1 MSDIDVEGSDDEIIV
16 VTESPE
22 RHIDIDVE
30 AVTDEELFPDS
41 EGEDNDSYV
50 SIVSEVNVEDSDD
63 EDVEVDVDTLPNH
76 EENQQVLPSVGAAT
90 VVDSETRSSRSTLP
104 GVITLPPLPSLN
116 LETNAETSVES
127 ITNIT
132 IQSNAV
138 TTMDSVHN
146 ITMQPITTSSSNSL
160 STILSSSSS
169 SNQPSTSVS
178 METTGNGGPH
188 SSPHQPSTSV
198 TMETTGSSVP
208 HSASYQPSTSAA
220 PVDMGTTGSGGF
232 NSSPNQPSTSSAASV
247 AMETAGNGG
256 PNLGATSTLS
266 TVLSSVSATNAVQ
279 VIQGHTDS
287 PRDFRSPKRRRIM
300 TPEKPGGGEP
310 EDEGNCCPICF
321 EEWTSSGNHRLASLK
336 CGHLF
341 GQSCIDKWL
350 KGQGGKCPQC
360 NSKAKR
366 QDIRVLYAKCLK
378 VVDTT
383 ERDRALQ
390 DLEKEKEGRRR
401 SEMEAAQIRMQYQM
415 TVGDNNK
422 LRTEI
427 AKLREQLQNVR
438 SQPSQMSINSSQ
450 SNVSD
455 NHTSTQSDGQFI
467 LDKTIKIWDG
477 GNCRVMAYSPSLA
490 TLVVSQ
496 PSASS
501 LFPGFGIKKIS
512 TLDFKTSQYLT
523 IHSKTIRDVSFH
535 PNVDDGILLS
545 CALDKTVKM
554 TSVIS
559 NAVVQTYE
567 TQLPSWS
574 CVWNADDRNFF
585 YVGMQNGRVLEYD
598 IRNTIE
604 HVQELNTEGS
614 RSPVAS
620 LQYVPSDMNAMFR
633 CGGLL
638 VGQLDK
644 VSFYEKKQDQ
654 HKLHILPVEGSLS
667 SQCFEPNTRH
677 LLCSFKPSQKHAAV
691 RHQLCEMNC
700 VNISGDP
707 TTLDMSCSCD
717 IVQTFHA
724 GRTQTLLSKS
734 VLLPHPTMENNM
746 LVCAGEEST
755 QSLHIWDCGKSQ
767 LKQRLRTD
775 GAVLDICAIKT
786 NNMTYLAALT
796 DKILKVFKWC

>member
-41 EGEDNDSYV
+41 EGEDNDSDV

-90 VVDSETRSSRSTLP
+90 VVDSGAQSSRSTLP

-178 METTGNGGPH
+178 METTG
-188 SSPHQPSTSV
+188 
-198 TMETTGSSVP
+198 SSVP
-208 HSASYQPSTSAA
+208 HSASNQPSTSAA
-220 PVDMGTTGSGGF
+220 PVDMGTTGSGGS

-256 PNLGATSTLS
+256 PNLGAPSTLS

-438 SQPSQMSINSSQ
+438 SQPSQMSINSLQ
-450 SNVSD
+450 SNILE
-455 NHTSTQSDGQFI
+455 NPTSTQSDGQFI
-467 LDKTIKIWDG
+467 LDTTIKIWD
-477 GNCRVMAYSPSLA
+477 
-490 TLVVSQ
+490 VS
-496 PSASS
+496 
-501 LFPGFGIKKIS
+501 
-512 TLDFKTSQYLT
+512 
-523 IHSKTIRDVSFH
+523 
-535 PNVDDGILLS
+535 
-545 CALDKTVKM
+545 
-554 TSVIS
+554 
-559 NAVVQTYE
+559 
-567 TQLPSWS
+567 
-574 CVWNADDRNFF
+574 
-585 YVGMQNGRVLEYD
+585 
-598 IRNTIE
+598 
-604 HVQELNTEGS
+604 
-614 RSPVAS
+614 
-620 LQYVPSDMNAMFR
+620 
-633 CGGLL
+633 
-638 VGQLDK
+638 
-644 VSFYEKKQDQ
+644 
-654 HKLHILPVEGSLS
+654 
-667 SQCFEPNTRH
+667 
-677 LLCSFKPSQKHAAV
+677 
-691 RHQLCEMNC
+691 
-700 VNISGDP
+700 
-707 TTLDMSCSCD
+707 
-717 IVQTFHA
+717 
-724 GRTQTLLSKS
+724 
-734 VLLPHPTMENNM
+734 
-746 LVCAGEEST
+746 
-755 QSLHIWDCGKSQ
+755 
-767 LKQRLRTD
+767 
-775 GAVLDICAIKT
+775 
-786 NNMTYLAALT
+786 
-796 DKILKVFKWC
+796 